1 MILSIID
8 SSLPFKK
15 IKPFLS
21 HKFDKKIFFN
31 SPLKIKQT
39 NLFLHEDWIHLKSPL
54 EVISFL
60 QENYLKYKDILI
72 FSDDRGFTSTIDFI
86 KKKKKI
92 VLYTS
97 NTDFISSAKTI
108 FI

>member
-15 IKPFLS
+15 INPFLS
-21 HKFDKKIFFN
+21 HKFEKKIFLN
-31 SPLKIKQT
+31 TPLKIKQH
-39 NLFLHEDWIHLKSPL
+39 NLFLHEDWSYLKSPID
-54 EVISFL
+54 VISFL

-86 KKKKKI
+86 KNKKNI
-92 VLYTS
+92 VVYTT
-97 NTDFISSAKTI
+97 NQDFITTAKTI